1 MDKAVG
7 KKEAMMK
14 RMVGIIRMQR
24 RDIIHFYKPEN
35 PNSYSH
41 LPRNQLKCCIN
52 IANINTAGRLDQ

>member
-7 KKEAMMK
+7 RKEAMMR

-41 LPRNQLKCCIN
+41 LPRNQSKCWIN

>member
-1 MDKAVG
+1 MTATAKMTG
-7 KKEAMMK
+7 

-41 LPRNQLKCCIN
+41 FATKSVEMLH
-52 IANINTAGRLDQ
+52 